1 VIRAPHAKISHEH
14 GAPDLHNWWVI
25 QRFLSGLGTRQ
36 AQKSDYKMDEQLEFV
51 KLIASRLDSV
61 GIPYMMTGSMAMAVY
76 SVPRMTRDI
85 DLVVEIKPVDVDKI
99 ISLFSG
105 DCYIDRDSVRQA
117 VDTHS
122 MFNIIHNE
130 WVVKADFIIRKDE
143 EYRREEFARRQK
155 VVIENM
161 TIFVVSVED
170 LILSKLVWGK
180 KSQSELQLRD
190 VRQMIS
196 TVSGLDWKYM
206 KKWAAVLGIDALLK
220 KAKENG

>member
-1 VIRAPHAKISHEH
+1 
-14 GAPDLHNWWVI
+14 
-25 QRFLSGLGTRQ
+25 
-36 AQKSDYKMDEQLEFV
+36 
-51 KLIASRLDSV
+51 
-61 GIPYMMTGSMAMAVY
+61 
-76 SVPRMTRDI
+76 
-85 DLVVEIKPVDVDKI
+85 
-99 ISLFSG
+99 
-105 DCYIDRDSVRQA
+105 
-117 VDTHS
+117 

-180 KSQSELQLRD
+180 KSQSELQLQD

-196 TVSGLDWKYM
+196 TVSGLDWEYM
-206 KKWAAVLGIDALLK
+206 KKWATVLGIDALLK

>member
-1 VIRAPHAKISHEH
+1 
-14 GAPDLHNWWVI
+14 
-25 QRFLSGLGTRQ
+25 
-36 AQKSDYKMDEQLEFV
+36 MDEQLEFV

-61 GIPYMMTGSMAMAVY
+61 DIPYMMTGSMAMAVY
-76 SVPRMTRDI
+76 SVPRMTRDV

-99 ISLFSG
+99 VDLFSE

-117 VDTHS
+117 VDAHS

-155 VVIENM
+155 VVIGDM
-161 TIFVVSVED
+161 TISVVSAED

-180 KSQSELQLRD
+180 KSQSELQLLD

-196 TVSGLDWKYM
+196 VVSELDWKYM
-206 KKWAAVLGIDALLK
+206 RKWAVVLGVDALLEK
-220 KAKENG
+220 VKENG

>member
-1 VIRAPHAKISHEH
+1 
-14 GAPDLHNWWVI
+14 
-25 QRFLSGLGTRQ
+25 
-36 AQKSDYKMDEQLEFV
+36 
-51 KLIASRLDSV
+51 
-61 GIPYMMTGSMAMAVY
+61 MAIY
-76 SVPRMTRDI
+76 SVPRMTRDV
-85 DLVVEIKPVDVDKI
+85 DLVVDVKPVEVDKI
-99 ISLFSG
+99 VSLFSK

-117 VDTHS
+117 VDAHS
-122 MFNIIHNE
+122 MFNIIHNK

-180 KSQSELQLRD
+180 QFQSDFQLRD

-196 TVSGLDWKYM
+196 TVSELDWEYM
-206 KKWAAVLGIDALLK
+206 KKWAVVLGIDALLK